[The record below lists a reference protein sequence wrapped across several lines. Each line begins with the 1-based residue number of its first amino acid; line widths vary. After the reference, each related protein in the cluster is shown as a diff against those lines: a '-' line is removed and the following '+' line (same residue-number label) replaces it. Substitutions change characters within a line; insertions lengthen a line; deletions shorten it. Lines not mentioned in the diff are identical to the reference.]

1 MVHAEN
7 NGTPNGR
14 NWLLALLPPADLALL
29 SPYLKDVTV
38 KQGALLQEAGEPID
52 FVYFPHSGMISVLA
66 VMQSGNG
73 IETATIGREGAVNAL
88 AGFGVPNAAG
98 RAVQQIEGTSSRI
111 AASHFRTAV
120 NDSAGIRD
128 LIARYTD
135 LKMTQILQSAG
146 CNALHSVQARLCRWL
161 LQTRDRADSD
171 TLALTQEFL
180 SEMLGVN
187 RTTVTVLAR
196 ALQDEGLINYR
207 RGKVALIDRP
217 RLEKR
222 VCECYAAVRRKTDV
236 FFSTN

>member
-1 MVHAEN
+1 MSES
-7 NGTPNGR
+7 
-14 NWLLALLPPADLALL
+14 PAI
-29 SPYLKDVTV
+29 K
-38 KQGALLQEAGEPID
+38 
-52 FVYFPHSGMISVLA
+52 
-66 VMQSGNG
+66 
-73 IETATIGREGAVNAL
+73 
-88 AGFGVPNAAG
+88 
-98 RAVQQIEGTSSRI
+98 
-111 AASHFRTAV
+111 
-120 NDSAGIRD
+120 D

-217 RLEKR
+217 GWKNGSANVMRQSGG
-222 VCECYAAVRRKTDV
+222 RRMCSFPQTEALA
-236 FFSTN
+236 